1 MKHVLLLLLVV
12 LVALLG
18 LGFAEI
24 NPGLIRVNYYYGALQ
39 LPLAVTLLAA
49 LGVGVLVGLTGA
61 LLNHLKLQRE
71 IARLRRMVE
80 LRDQEVRNLRAIPIK
95 DGP

>member
-1 MKHVLLLLLVV
+1 MKQVLLLLVV
-12 LVALLG
+12 VLVVLLG

-24 NPGLIRVNYYYGALQ
+24 NPGTIRVNYYYGTLQ
-39 LPLAVTLLAA
+39 LPLAVALLSA
-49 LGVGVLVGLTGA
+49 LGVGVLFGLVAAVT
-61 LLNHLKLQRE
+61 NHLKLRRE
-71 IARLRRMVE
+71 IGRLRRMVE